1 MTPATISRIEGGSR
15 GLSIE
20 RLEAIAKALDISM
33 AELFLDEAERVEFH
47 PVKKPHQPNP
57 FEVAP
62 KWAQELLDEVRSLRE
77 QEVEKILLGEVD
89 GPGAAPGYNVQLTGE
104 KENMGTKKNRSTTN
118 LIRLH
123 VGRHPDRR
131 RMRRRRRRR
140 PANDAGADRAGKV

>member
-1 MTPATISRIEGGSR
+1 MLGEKIRKIRRDMGITQENLGEEVGLTPATISRIEGGSR

-77 QEVEKILLGEVD
+77 QDKRQEQIVNLLLDLLRCCDFSNNAKPSSSESR
-89 GPGAAPGYNVQLTGE
+89 
-104 KENMGTKKNRSTTN
+104 KSKRS
-118 LIRLH
+118 
-123 VGRHPDRR
+123 
-131 RMRRRRRRR
+131 
-140 PANDAGADRAGKV
+140 